1 MNFGNATNAMDTVNI
16 NMDNTTNAT
25 TTTTTTNTG
34 EMLVDNN
41 SPATTVALDVP
52 KIEVPEINIEALAA
66 KHFDSALEEEI
77 SHSLNWKS
85 IAPSHDFKNLVKERN
100 NAISDFKKILPEV
113 MRKKD
118 LSLIHI

>member
-1 MNFGNATNAMDTVNI
+1 MDTMNI
-16 NMDNTTNAT
+16 DANNAT
-25 TTTTTTNTG
+25 TTATTG
-34 EMLVDNN
+34 EMGRLVGENTH
-41 SPATTVALDVP
+41 SPATTVALDLP

-66 KHFDSALEEEI
+66 KHFDSAVEEEI

-118 LSLIHI
+118 RLVEDTVRATR